1 MQEAF
6 KPPEPLRLFP
16 EKLFYKIGEVSRIV
30 GVETYVLR
38 YWETEFPFL
47 SPRKSKSGQRVYTKK
62 DIDLILQIK
71 KLLYDDKY
79 TIDGVRQKLGGSI
92 STCAADLTASELAQA
107 GTTDRQQEKA
117 DACIIE
123 TGIMA
128 DTIENKT
135 GADALSI
142 ISMVKKRLQEIL
154 RNNFGA

>member
-16 EKLFYKIGEVSRIV
+16 EKLFYKIGEASRIV

-71 KLLYDDKY
+71 KFLYDDKY
-79 TIDGVRQKLGGSI
+79 TIDGVRQKLGGNN
-92 STCAADLTASELAQA
+92 
-107 GTTDRQQEKA
+107 QQEKA
-117 DACIIE
+117 DAGITE
-123 TGIMA
+123 TGGM
-128 DTIENKT
+128 ENKT

-142 ISMVKKRLQEIL
+142 ISMVKKRLHEIL
-154 RNNFGA
+154 HNNFGA